1 MRVFRTSYKDKNGNK
16 RTAQKWYIELRDHLA
31 IVRRLPAF
39 TDKAQSEAL
48 GRQIERLVRFK
59 IAGETPDAQLS
70 HWLEQIPERLRKRF
84 AKIGLIDAE
93 RAAGGKLLSEHL
105 ADFEQFLLAKGNTK
119 GYVDTVIARTKTVI
133 EGCKFVMWTDMSASK
148 AQRYLSDLRD
158 GGNGI
163 SAQTFNFYLQ
173 SVKQFCRWMVQD
185 RRAFENPLQHLKG
198 LNVRTDKRRNRRAL
212 ELDEVRRLLEATQAA
227 GERFGMTGY
236 QRAMVYQLAVETG
249 LRAKELRSLTVDSFD
264 FENNAV
270 TVEATYS
277 KNKRSATLPLRPDTS
292 AELKNM
298 LRGKLPNVRAFD
310 MPYKTAKMIYKDLK
324 DAKIDYKDNG
334 RGIVDFHSLRHTTG
348 SLLAAS
354 GTHPK
359 VAQSLMRHSDINL
372 TMNRYTH
379 IFRGQESK
387 AVESLPDLSLP
398 STQAQRAIKT
408 GTDGENYLALNLA
421 LQDGKER
428 MSANGSEQANRNGG
442 VKTAESKANGRIRTD
457 NPWFTK
463 PELCH

>member
-1 MRVFRTSYKDKNGNK
+1 MRVFRTSYKDKDGIK
-16 RTAQKWYIELRDHLA
+16 RTAQKWYIELKDHLDT
-31 IVRRLPAF
+31 VRRLPAF

-48 GRQIERLVRFK
+48 GRQIERLVRFRVS
-59 IAGETPDAQLS
+59 GEVLDPALS
-70 HWLEQIPERLRKRF
+70 RWLEQIPAKLRRHF
-84 AKIGLIDAE
+84 VRIGLIDAE

-105 ADFEQFLLAKGNTK
+105 TDFGQFLLAKGNTK
-119 GYVDTVIARTKTVI
+119 GYVATVIARTKAVI

-148 AQRYLSDLRD
+148 VQRYLSDLRD
-158 GGNGI
+158 NGNGI
-163 SAQTFNFYLQ
+163 SSQTFNFYLQ

-185 RRAFENPLQHLKG
+185 RRASESPLQHLKG
-198 LNVRTDKRRNRRAL
+198 LNVKLDRRHDRRAL
-212 ELDEVRRLLEATQAA
+212 TVDEIRRLIETTKAA
-227 GERFGMTGY
+227 PIRFGMSGY
-236 QRAMVYQLAVETG
+236 ERALLYRLAIETG
-249 LRAKELRSLTVDSFD
+249 LRSAELRSLTVSSFD
-264 FENNAV
+264 LEGCKV
-270 TVEATYS
+270 TLQAAYS
-277 KNKRSATLPLRPDTS
+277 KHRRQDILPLRPDTTN
-292 AELKNM
+292 ELQGFLSDKM
-298 LRGKLPNVRAFD
+298 PGVKAFD

-324 DAKIDYKDNG
+324 DAKIDYKDSG

-372 TMNRYTH
+372 TMSRYTH

-408 GTDGENYLALNLA
+408 GTDGKKNLAENLALN
-421 LQDGKER
+421 DGFMR
-428 MSANGSEQANRNGG
+428 TSATGCEQTNRNNG
-442 VKTAESKANGRIRTD
+442 VKTTELTANGRIRTD

-463 PELCH
+463 PELYH